1 MIVVPTVYNNYWIVN
16 MKKLMCV
23 LLGYILL
30 ILPYVVQGNI
40 LKFNHMVILKFN
52 HIVILKHYRVWS
64 YASQ

>member
-1 MIVVPTVYNNYWIVN
+1 MTSSLSLMFDVN
-16 MKKLMCV
+16 IYKETDVCV

-40 LKFNHMVILKFN
+40 LKFNH
-52 HIVILKHYRVWS
+52 IVILKHYQVWS